1 VAHPAFA
8 AARRAAARLLLAAG
22 RAAIDRRAT
31 TANPPQVRAAA
42 ALWDG
47 RTDRCIERRTVA
59 WTLLRIQCHFC
70 KDHLNVSN
78 TRIHRQTD
86 HAATA
91 AKSRI

>member
-47 RTDRCIERRTVA
+47 RTDRWRDAGQLHGPCCVYNAI
-59 WTLLRIQCHFC
+59 
-70 KDHLNVSN
+70 S
-78 TRIHRQTD
+78 
-86 HAATA
+86 
-91 AKSRI
+91 AKII